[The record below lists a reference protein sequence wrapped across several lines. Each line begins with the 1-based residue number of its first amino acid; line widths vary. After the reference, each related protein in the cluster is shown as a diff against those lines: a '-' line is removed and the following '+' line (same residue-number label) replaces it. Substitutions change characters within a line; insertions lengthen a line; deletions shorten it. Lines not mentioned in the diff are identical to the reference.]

1 MFRVLLLVH
10 RYVGIA
16 IGLLV
21 LLWCLSAFV
30 MMYVQFPQL
39 SEREQLAA
47 LPVLDT
53 EHCCKFDVAALS
65 SSPEI
70 MGFVIDSLASQP
82 VLRVRIRDGY
92 SRSFDLV
99 TGTEILAI
107 DEETAR
113 RQAISYFT
121 QAGISNSA
129 RLLSIVDRDQWTV
142 AGNYDPLRSFYL
154 FAANDAQASRIYISE
169 INGIPV
175 QDTTRYERGWNWVGS
190 VIHWIYP
197 TILRKH
203 VGTWAQ
209 VVIWTTLISL
219 FLVVVGIYL
228 GIRQFRVQRDGGFSP
243 YKGMALWHH
252 YTSLIFGVLTLT
264 WLLSGLFSMTPWGLF
279 ASEGAS
285 AERQAIQGMTI
296 SASDLSFMLES
307 LPVVTLPKNT
317 VRIRSAP
324 YDGDFAV
331 LALGTD
337 NAVSRLHGH
346 SLDAD
351 PLDDE
356 DWSRLPALL
365 APESDVIEA
374 GWITKDDE
382 FYFSHHEKVEL
393 PVYRIIVDDAEHTRY
408 YHHRKSAELIRKV
421 DAGARGFRWWFHAL
435 HRGDFA
441 TLSQKR
447 PLWDFIMLP
456 LLIGVTIGAITGVY
470 LGFRR
475 LISWNS

>member
-70 MGFVIDSLASQP
+70 MGFVIESLASQP
-82 VLRVRIRDGY
+82 VLRVRTRDGY

-99 TGTEILAI
+99 TGTEIYSI
-107 DEETAR
+107 DEDTAR

-209 VVIWTTLISL
+209 VIIWTTLISL
-219 FLVVVGIYL
+219 FLVLVGIYL

-243 YKGMALWHH
+243 YKGIALWHH

-264 WLLSGLFSMTPWGLF
+264 WLL
-279 ASEGAS
+279 
-285 AERQAIQGMTI
+285 
-296 SASDLSFMLES
+296 SDLSFMLES

-346 SLDAD
+346 SLDAN

-393 PVYRIIVDDAEHTRY
+393 PAYRIIVDDAEHTRY

-421 DAGARGFRWWFHAL
+421 DAGARGFRWWFDAL

-475 LISWNS
+475 LISWNL